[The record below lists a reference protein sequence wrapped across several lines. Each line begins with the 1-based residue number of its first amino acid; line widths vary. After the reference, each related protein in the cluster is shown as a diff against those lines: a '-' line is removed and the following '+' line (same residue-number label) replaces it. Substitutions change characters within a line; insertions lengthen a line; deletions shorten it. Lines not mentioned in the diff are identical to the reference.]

1 VSNGLGYEPGPMGWV
16 VPGATTFQEML
27 DAEKRY
33 YDRAWQDYPLAYQ
46 SRPARDMMPAIKAKW
61 EKFQAD
67 RGRFPGS
74 QDLTLI
80 DEFVFGKS
88 FTWYPQLIGSCFP
101 AGTLIRMA
109 DGSQKPIEQ
118 VRLFEQVLT
127 AEGNISHIS
136 QIGGRE
142 VDEDIFEIKA
152 WGHIKV
158 RMTGEHPIL
167 TRRGYVKASELSMS
181 DYIAVPKYAP
191 MQAEYLHTAS
201 HYFATMTVAR
211 TARKLPVST
220 HRTFGGSVKVYRQIP
235 EVIPMTEDF
244 GWLCGLYLA
253 EGGSDKTKLTWTMH
267 AKEMDT
273 HVAKLSRLFKEMF
286 DIDLSIVVKSARPNT
301 CKVVLNS
308 TIWARMFESLFGQGS
323 GSKRLHGDIAS
334 GNESFLRGLLQGW
347 LDGDGHRRESV
358 DKGDGGL
365 WDGVSISK
373 SLALDMFNI
382 ANALGMLPTIQ
393 ACDPK
398 ASHGVKSRKRRY
410 DVVIRDNKQPMQAI
424 VEDGTVWRQV
434 RSIEKVPFAGKV
446 YNFEVPGDNSY
457 VADGLGVHNCVWSNT
472 FRRWFERMCVE
483 ICLLGDP
490 EEFIGKTELGPT
502 SLAPFC
508 VSYGFARQ
516 RANMR
521 GGDGLY
527 CKPMAES
534 LVKDGVVLCNTPKLK
549 ELMDKAGVSGEQNYP
564 EVQPERLYRQIGD
577 WAWNEALR
585 PYTTCRLL
593 EAPMVTTMDQANRNI
608 DELKPMFV
616 CSSVAIRKAGRHPDG
631 FDIHTRDRGDIWA
644 HNMGI
649 AGRRVASDGERFVIW
664 CNTSWL
670 RRGTSNVEAYIY
682 NMKESEFDG
691 LLRSGQLDVSTI
703 GDIDGIKSLPSN
715 F

>member
-1 VSNGLGYEPGPMGWV
+1 MSNGLGYEPGPMGWV
-16 VPGATTFQEML
+16 VPGAHTTQEML

-46 SRPARDMMPAIKAKW
+46 SRPSREMMPAIKAKW
-61 EKFQAD
+61 ENFQAD

-88 FTWYPQLIGSCFP
+88 FTWYPQLIGS
-101 AGTLIRMA
+101 
-109 DGSQKPIEQ
+109 
-118 VRLFEQVLT
+118 
-127 AEGNISHIS
+127 
-136 QIGGRE
+136 
-142 VDEDIFEIKA
+142 
-152 WGHIKV
+152 
-158 RMTGEHPIL
+158 
-167 TRRGYVKASELSMS
+167 
-181 DYIAVPKYAP
+181 
-191 MQAEYLHTAS
+191 
-201 HYFATMTVAR
+201 
-211 TARKLPVST
+211 
-220 HRTFGGSVKVYRQIP
+220 
-235 EVIPMTEDF
+235 
-244 GWLCGLYLA
+244 
-253 EGGSDKTKLTWTMH
+253 
-267 AKEMDT
+267 
-273 HVAKLSRLFKEMF
+273 
-286 DIDLSIVVKSARPNT
+286 
-301 CKVVLNS
+301 
-308 TIWARMFESLFGQGS
+308 
-323 GSKRLHGDIAS
+323 
-334 GNESFLRGLLQGW
+334 
-347 LDGDGHRRESV
+347 
-358 DKGDGGL
+358 
-365 WDGVSISK
+365 
-373 SLALDMFNI
+373 
-382 ANALGMLPTIQ
+382 
-393 ACDPK
+393 
-398 ASHGVKSRKRRY
+398 
-410 DVVIRDNKQPMQAI
+410 
-424 VEDGTVWRQV
+424 
-434 RSIEKVPFAGKV
+434 
-446 YNFEVPGDNSY
+446 
-457 VADGLGVHNCVWSNT
+457 CVWSNT

-549 ELMDKAGVSGEQNYP
+549 ELMDRAGVNGEQNYP

-593 EAPMVTTMDQANRNI
+593 EAPMVTTMDHANRNI

-631 FDIHTRDRGDIWA
+631 FDIHTRDRGNSWE
-644 HNMGI
+644 HNIGI